1 MGSYSVPQA
10 IRDLRPADI
19 DCLVKNIKGY
29 FYVYERKSVPD
40 PKHPGRIKK
49 ISGPCIGKIEGG
61 AFVSNKSSDKPGL
74 LLMDPEIKDYGEYA
88 ASLACSSEIYDS
100 LLRHFN
106 RDDATLIYALAIV
119 YFVNGYTPASY
130 VKDIFDESVLSNRW
144 PTLPLS
150 ENTVGKFLEALG
162 RHRTTA
168 ERFEQELINNGSKL
182 FAIDGHVILCCSRQN
197 DLADYGNKYIRLG
210 NTQMNLMVV
219 FDVEKNHPLTC
230 KAFDGGLPDKSAVKD
245 VFNAYKF
252 NGVTFIVD
260 MGFYSEENLTMHR
273 KNDNHFVIP
282 VPDNTVIAKTMKR
295 DISFTGSF
303 QYLKGNDPR
312 TARNATILF
321 RETTVSV
328 LEDIAQKYQDE
339 EAERKNAEAAAGTVE
354 GRKPRKYYARKIS
367 RSENG
372 SDRVIMFRDEEM
384 HNKLVE
390 EFRSQIGQDEVHTV
404 ERLEELQDSFG
415 LIILRTEKS
424 AEPADI
430 FGTYKKRWKIETH
443 YNHVRNGVDFNG
455 LHEQNYYTQQGIS
468 FVLLVEGLIYSKFI
482 SKLKSS
488 SSGYVKNLSVKECT
502 KKAAHLKLARH
513 QDGHWYTSTPKKKTL
528 QLLEELGVSLEED
541 VKKLNNH
548 VYGA

>member
-1 MGSYSVPQA
+1 
-10 IRDLRPADI
+10 
-19 DCLVKNIKGY
+19 
-29 FYVYERKSVPD
+29 
-40 PKHPGRIKK
+40 
-49 ISGPCIGKIEGG
+49 
-61 AFVSNKSSDKPGL
+61 
-74 LLMDPEIKDYGEYA
+74 
-88 ASLACSSEIYDS
+88 
-100 LLRHFN
+100 
-106 RDDATLIYALAIV
+106 
-119 YFVNGYTPASY
+119 
-130 VKDIFDESVLSNRW
+130 
-144 PTLPLS
+144 
-150 ENTVGKFLEALG
+150 
-162 RHRTTA
+162 
-168 ERFEQELINNGSKL
+168 
-182 FAIDGHVILCCSRQN
+182 
-197 DLADYGNKYIRLG
+197 
-210 NTQMNLMVV
+210 
-219 FDVEKNHPLTC
+219 
-230 KAFDGGLPDKSAVKD
+230 
-245 VFNAYKF
+245 
-252 NGVTFIVD
+252 
-260 MGFYSEENLTMHR
+260 
-273 KNDNHFVIP
+273 
-282 VPDNTVIAKTMKR
+282 
-295 DISFTGSF
+295 
-303 QYLKGNDPR
+303 
-312 TARNATILF
+312 
-321 RETTVSV
+321 
-328 LEDIAQKYQDE
+328 LEDTAQKYLVE
-339 EAERKNAEAAAGTVE
+339 EAAEKNAEAAKAAGE
-354 GRKPRKYYARKIS
+354 GRKPRRYYARKIP

-384 HNKLVE
+384 HDKLVE